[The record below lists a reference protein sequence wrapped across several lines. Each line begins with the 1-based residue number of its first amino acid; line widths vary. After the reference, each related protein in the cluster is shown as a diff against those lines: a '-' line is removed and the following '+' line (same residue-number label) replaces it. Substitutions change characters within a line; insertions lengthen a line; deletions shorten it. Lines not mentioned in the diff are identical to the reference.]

1 MLVGETELRVSHCP
15 RSCLLDFRFSP
26 FLKTRCGTRPFCA
39 PEILL
44 GLDREKGYSLNVDSW
59 SVGNIVYYMYVCLTS
74 QTDVHSKSSVSLL
87 VLRFVLHGAYN
98 PECWTLD
105 KKGNV
110 VDPDIDWE
118 SLGNS
123 NASPQGRHF
132 SWSWAKTNDT
142 MTFQPSSSS
151 NVC

>member
-26 FLKTRCGTRPFCA
+26 FSKTRCGTRPFCA

-59 SVGNIVYYMYVCLTS
+59 SVGNIVYYMYVRFSLQINAYST
-74 QTDVHSKSSVSLL
+74 SSVSLL
-87 VLRFVLHGAYN
+87 ILRFVVHGAYN

-105 KKGNV
+105 RRGNV
-110 VDPDIDWE
+110 VNPDIDWD

-123 NASPQGRHF
+123 NASPQGRCF
-132 SWSWAKTNDT
+132 SWTWPKSRLS
-142 MTFQPSSSS
+142 QR
-151 NVC
+151 